1 MTAKVFPLESF
12 AVYGNNKIECFSFK
26 SGHIIGVVQTRLAYS
41 VRVIIL
47 VFYNC

>member
-12 AVYGNNKIECFSFK
+12 AVYKIECFSFK
-26 SGHIIGVVQTRLAYS
+26 SGHIIGVVQIRLAYS